1 MIVNLYIDRAA
12 TRIEVKPIMDNFMQT
27 FTTYVY
33 DSSGSGE
40 IMNLLN
46 KETYPTLGE
55 GTKIV
60 NRVKEGFA
68 EYLDEY
74 CTYITGLDLSDEEK
88 TWLKEN
94 LGVNL
99 AREVS
104 DQEENG
110 NSWYWMQHS
119 GQWFNQQD
127 SFYGREKNLS
137 SMSNRMPYEDIADLA
152 YNMADLMIKKGQGE
166 K

>member
-46 KETYPTLGE
+46 KETYPTLEE

-74 CTYITGLDLSDEEK
+74 CLYITGLDLSDEEK

-99 AREVS
+99 AREVP

-119 GQWFNQQD
+119 GQWFNQ
-127 SFYGREKNLS
+127 
-137 SMSNRMPYEDIADLA
+137 
-152 YNMADLMIKKGQGE
+152 
-166 K
+166 

>member
-1 MIVNLYIDRAA
+1 MIVNLYIDRAS
-12 TRIEVKPIMDNFMQT
+12 TQIEVKPIMDNFMQA

-46 KETYPTLGE
+46 KETYPTLEE

-60 NRVKEGFA
+60 SRVKEGFA

-74 CTYITGLDLSDEEK
+74 CTYITGLDLSDKEK

-99 AREVS
+99 AREVP
-104 DQEENG
+104 DREENG

-127 SFYGREKNLS
+127 SF
-137 SMSNRMPYEDIADLA
+137 
-152 YNMADLMIKKGQGE
+152 
-166 K
+166 

>member
-1 MIVNLYIDRAA
+1 MVVNLYVDRD
-12 TRIEVKPIMDNFMQT
+12 TTQIEIKPIMDNFMKVFMT
-27 FTTYVY
+27 FVS

-46 KETYPTLGE
+46 KETYPTLEE

-74 CTYITGLDLSDEEK
+74 CEYITGLDLSDEEK

-94 LGVNL
+94 IGVSLG
-99 AREVS
+99 REVL
-104 DQEENG
+104 DLDENG

-119 GQWFNQQD
+119 GHWLNQ
-127 SFYGREKNLS
+127 
-137 SMSNRMPYEDIADLA
+137 
-152 YNMADLMIKKGQGE
+152 
-166 K
+166 

>member
-1 MIVNLYIDRAA
+1 MIVNLYIDRAS
-12 TRIEVKPIMDNFMQT
+12 TQIEVKPIMDNFMQA

-46 KETYPTLGE
+46 KETYPTLEE

-74 CTYITGLDLSDEEK
+74 CAYITGLDLSDEEK

-94 LGVNL
+94 LGINL

-104 DQEENG
+104 DQEEMEKKV
-110 NSWYWMQHS
+110 Y
-119 GQWFNQQD
+119 GQ
-127 SFYGREKNLS
+127 
-137 SMSNRMPYEDIADLA
+137 
-152 YNMADLMIKKGQGE
+152 
-166 K
+166 

>member
-46 KETYPTLGE
+46 KETYPTLEE

-74 CTYITGLDLSDEEK
+74 CEYITGLELSEEDK
-88 TWLKEN
+88 QYMKDH
-94 LGVNL
+94 LGINL
-99 AREVS
+99 AREVP

-119 GQWFNQQD
+119 GQWFNQ
-127 SFYGREKNLS
+127 
-137 SMSNRMPYEDIADLA
+137 
-152 YNMADLMIKKGQGE
+152 
-166 K
+166 